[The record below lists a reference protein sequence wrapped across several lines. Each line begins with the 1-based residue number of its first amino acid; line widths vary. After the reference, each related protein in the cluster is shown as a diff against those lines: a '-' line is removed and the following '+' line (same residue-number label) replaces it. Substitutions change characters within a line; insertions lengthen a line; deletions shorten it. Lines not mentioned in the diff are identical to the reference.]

1 MQTSILKLFI
11 LGLGGKIKIPGCSG
25 LSVGQQIQ
33 AFSRAFAE
41 AAQALDLLKHV
52 RQIQASMRAFG
63 WLSDEDGQQPVQ
75 HRTVHFSAAALRGV
89 SK

>member
-25 LSVGQQIQ
+25 LSDGQQIQ

-41 AAQALDLLKHV
+41 AVRAQDLLKHLH
-52 RQIQASMRAFG
+52 QIQASSRVSCCVRA
-63 WLSDEDGQQPVQ
+63 
-75 HRTVHFSAAALRGV
+75 RSADTCVPDPSLFACF
-89 SK
+89 